1 MERIVLT
8 TQESFESFRRAAA
21 YLRNR
26 GLSMQKQIRPAKTR
40 ALRGALMTLRIFA
53 IPFVASQARAQL
65 IEFPKQQLVEYSEPN
80 SFDRSADGRPKVP
93 DNLIRQARELS
104 AEEIWAVLEEKGY
117 RNQYADGFRIL
128 HPDKPMV
135 GRAFTVQFMPLRPD
149 VEHIAEMKAKER
161 GIGRLSNQT
170 AIDMLQPGDVL
181 VVDLYGKKVGGT
193 IVGDNLFYYVMTATK
208 GGGLVVDGSIRD
220 LNGISEMDMPAYFKD
235 VDPTPIGNVM
245 LTGINVPLRIGG
257 AMVMPGDL
265 VVGDREGVYFI
276 PPHLV
281 KEVLDRADE
290 IRVHDEW
297 TKKKFAEGIHKSS
310 EIYSS
315 PGDPK
320 LMEEYRVY
328 LKRRLEEIRKQRSA
342 SQER

>member
-1 MERIVLT
+1 
-8 TQESFESFRRAAA
+8 
-21 YLRNR
+21 
-26 GLSMQKQIRPAKTR
+26 MQKQKLQTKLCSPRWSIVS
-40 ALRGALMTLRIFA
+40 LRLGLSLWIFA
-53 IPFVASQARAQL
+53 VLFAASPARAQL
-65 IEFPKQQLVEYSEPN
+65 IDFPKQRLVEYSESNP
-80 SFDRSADGRPKVP
+80 FDRLADGRPKVP
-93 DNLIRQARELS
+93 DNLLRQARELS

-117 RNQYADGFRIL
+117 KNQYADGFRIL

-135 GRAFTVQFMPLRPD
+135 GRAFTVLFMPMRPD
-149 VEHIAEMKAKER
+149 VERLAEAKAKER
-161 GIGRLSNQT
+161 GTGPLHNQT

-181 VVDLYGKKVGGT
+181 VVDLFGKKVGGT

-208 GGGLVVDGSIRD
+208 SGGLVVDGSIRD
-220 LNGISEMDMPAYFKD
+220 LNGISEIDMPAYFKD
-235 VDPTPIGNVM
+235 VDPTPIDNVM
-245 LTGINVPLRIGG
+245 LTGINVPLRIGR

-297 TKKKFAEGIHKSS
+297 TKKKFAEGKYKSS

-315 PGDPK
+315 PKDSK
-320 LMEEYRVY
+320 LKEEYQSY
-328 LKRRLEEIRKQRSA
+328 LKRRLEEIRQQRA
-342 SQER
+342 SQEK